1 MPIVASRDEAPNIT
15 DGIIQIDLPD
25 ITAETGWKS
34 YYIVLS
40 DYITP
45 SGSKTIRIVTE
56 ADANETGDNGN
67 IIEFNSASNFNFT
80 FDEMSTGYFSDL
92 ITKNTGVVTLTAGAG
107 VTLHYEN
114 ANRKMDTPITGVSIY
129 YSSPTDV
136 MIVGKLSA

>member
-40 DYITP
+40 DYTTP
-45 SGSKTIRIVTE
+45 TVNKTIRVVTE

-67 IIEFNSASNFNFT
+67 IIEFNSAGNFNFT
-80 FDEMSTGYFSDL
+80 LDQMSTGYFVDL
-92 ITKNTGVVTLTAGAG
+92 LNKNTGVVTLTAGEG

-114 ANRKMDTPITGVSIY
+114 ANRKMDTQYTGVSVY
-129 YSSPTDV
+129 YSSATVV